1 MFAQKKRVF
10 ISFAIEDSNIRDL
23 VVGQMRNSRAP
34 FEWLDYSVKE
44 AWSQSWKSNCRTRIR
59 GCDGMIGLISKH
71 TPKADGQVWE
81 LQCAYEENIPVMLM
95 YTGSDRPALPG
106 FLSSKLINLWNW
118 DNINNFLNRI

>member
-23 VVGQMRNSRAP
+23 VVGQMRNSRTP

-71 TPKADGQVWE
+71 TPRADGQVWE

-95 YTGSDRPALPG
+95 YTGSDRPALLG

-118 DNINNFLNRI
+118 DNIDNFLNRI